1 MIGDIMAKKEEV
13 VEKTPDVEYLEDWLL
28 EERKKNPVKLMGIQL
43 KASGIIRGRESKRL
57 VGKFV
62 DLLEII
68 NLKKKELRKLERAK
82 ARYESDPEAYCD
94 KEDGLW

>member
-1 MIGDIMAKKEEV
+1 MFREKKEV
-13 VEKTPDVEYLEDWLL
+13 VKKTPDVEYLEDWLHQ
-28 EERKKNPVKLMGIQL
+28 EKMKNPVKLMGIQL
-43 KASGIIRGRESKRL
+43 KASGIVRGRESKRL

-68 NLKKKELRKLERAK
+68 NLKKKELAKLERAK
-82 ARYESDPEAYCD
+82 SRYEADPEAYCD